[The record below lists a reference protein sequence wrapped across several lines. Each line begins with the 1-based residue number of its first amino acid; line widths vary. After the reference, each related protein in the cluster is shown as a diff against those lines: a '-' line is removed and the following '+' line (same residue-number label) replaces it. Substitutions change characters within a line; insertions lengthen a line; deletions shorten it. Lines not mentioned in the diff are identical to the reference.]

1 MRRNG
6 QNSTSGQFLIQ
17 NLKPPWAVSYSITN
31 FGGTYYKMYAC
42 FEQKTAFAMQNFWN
56 LGACGVAVTIF
67 DETPKSTSLPDFTRA
82 DPFTRFFARRLD
94 EKRTLQKV
102 TERLYFTYLQGIS
115 HSAKFN

>member
-1 MRRNG
+1 MVKIFKIGPRLQVFCSQFFLLRMRRNG

-56 LGACGVAVTIF
+56 LGACGGGGDHF
-67 DETPKSTSLPDFTRA
+67 
-82 DPFTRFFARRLD
+82 
-94 EKRTLQKV
+94 
-102 TERLYFTYLQGIS
+102 
-115 HSAKFN
+115 